1 MWMSRC
7 PAAQVD
13 LSAGRSSCR
22 KNVWRKVYRMQD
34 GQCVSCMAADV
45 PPQKMQM
52 VVLALNNVGIAVAA
66 IYLIP

>member
-1 MWMSRC
+1 
-7 PAAQVD
+7 
-13 LSAGRSSCR
+13 
-22 KNVWRKVYRMQD
+22 MQD

-66 IYLIP
+66 IYSSHRRILRFGDRHNPRHPAGQRGGDEHDLEHSL

>member
-1 MWMSRC
+1 MRMGM
-7 PAAQVD
+7 
-13 LSAGRSSCR
+13 LMH
-22 KNVWRKVYRMQD
+22 MQD